1 MGKIEE
7 ILKKNKF
14 SYEFIHNAKP
24 ILTAKEGA
32 GYYGIGIGQMAPAL
46 ILYTAVGYYV
56 LVISGDRGHV
66 DFKIIKHMLKCKNV
80 RMANKEE
87 VKSITGFDVGNV
99 PMVGIGL
106 PYIIDKRLLAYDF
119 VYGGTGDES
128 ITLKIDPKA
137 LSELNNVVGTID

>member
-1 MGKIEE
+1 MENIDN
-7 ILKKNKF
+7 ILKKSKF
-14 SYEFIHNAKP
+14 TYEMIRNEKP

-32 GYYGIGIGQMAPAL
+32 DYYNIGIGQMAPAL

-66 DFKIIKHMLKCKNV
+66 DFKLIKHMLKCKNV
-80 RMANKEE
+80 RMATREE
-87 VKSITGFDVGNV
+87 VKSITGYTVGNV
-99 PMVGIGL
+99 PMLGIGL

-137 LSELNNVVGTID
+137 LFELNNVEGTID

>member
-1 MGKIEE
+1 MENIDN
-7 ILKKNKF
+7 ILKKSKF
-14 SYEFIHNAKP
+14 TYEMIRNEKP

-32 GYYGIGIGQMAPAL
+32 DYYNIGIGQMAPAL

-66 DFKIIKHMLKCKNV
+66 DFKLIKHMLKCKNV
-80 RMANKEE
+80 RMATREE
-87 VKSITGFDVGNV
+87 VKSITGYTVGNV
-99 PMVGIGL
+99 PMLGIGL

-137 LSELNNVVGTID
+137 LFELNNVAGTID

>member
-1 MGKIEE
+1 MENIED
-7 ILKKNKF
+7 ILKKSKF
-14 SYEFIHNAKP
+14 PYGMIRNGQP

-32 GYYGIGIGQMAPAL
+32 DYYGISIGQMAPAL
-46 ILYTAVGYYV
+46 ILYTAVGYHV

-66 DFKIIKHMLKCKNV
+66 DFKNIKHLLNCKNV
-80 RMANKEE
+80 RMATKEE
-87 VKSITGFDVGNV
+87 VKSTTGFTVGNV
-99 PMVGIGL
+99 PMLGIGL

-137 LSELNNVVGTID
+137 LFELNNVIGTLD